1 MFRIEVAGPDL
12 PSHAGLYGAGEA
24 RCRSAPQGPP
34 LNSRYAFAS
43 RGVVVSGRF
52 AYRSPIGAVEARPG
66 TVLFGNA
73 LEDFSYAYEDEAGVR
88 RAVLAFDGDLLAE
101 VAEACGCAAAGFGA
115 AGMAGGRRA
124 VSIYGALRRLAATPR
139 PQEEAVVRLAAAA
152 LRPEPA
158 RPEITTGER
167 RRVRELAAHVEAD
180 FAEPHSLAQMAAL
193 AGLSRYHFIRVF
205 RAVTGETPQQF
216 LIARRLRA
224 AADRLMD
231 TDEPVT
237 TVAYGVGFNDLSHFN
252 ATFRRAFGAAPGAW
266 RRVAA

>member
-1 MFRIEVAGPDL
+1 MAGPDL

-24 RCRSAPQGPP
+24 RCRSAPQGPA
-34 LNSRYAFAS
+34 LNSRYAYAS
-43 RGVVVSGRF
+43 IGVVVSGRF
-52 AYRSPIGAVEARPG
+52 AYRSPIGTVEARPG

-73 LEDFSYAYEDEAGVR
+73 QEDFSYAYEDEAGVR
-88 RAVLAFDGDLLAE
+88 RAVLAFDADLLAE
-101 VAEACGCAAAGFGA
+101 VAEACGRGAAAFGT
-115 AGMAGGRRA
+115 AGVVGGRRA
-124 VSIYGALRRLAATPR
+124 VSMYGALRRLAATPR

-152 LRPEPA
+152 LRPEPVRA
-158 RPEITTGER
+158 EITTAER
-167 RRVRELAAHVEAD
+167 SRVRDLAAHLEAD
-180 FAEPHSLAQMAAL
+180 YAEPHGLAQMAAL

-231 TDEPVT
+231 TDESVT
-237 TVAYGVGFNDLSHFN
+237 AVAYGVGFNDLSHFN

-266 RRVAA
+266 RRVVA